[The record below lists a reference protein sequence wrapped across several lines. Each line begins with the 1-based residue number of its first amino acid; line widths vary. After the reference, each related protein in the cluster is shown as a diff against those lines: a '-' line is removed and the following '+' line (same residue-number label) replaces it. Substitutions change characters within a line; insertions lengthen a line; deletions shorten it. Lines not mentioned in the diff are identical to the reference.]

1 MKLHLPL
8 NLLAALMTSFSGVT
22 LGTATLAG
30 VSGLLMTVSQ
40 SYAADVAFDGTQVNV
55 AAGGTA
61 SYDIGTVTASTTL
74 NFAGAGTATI
84 TNLNGTAPEAILT
97 VNRVASGGASLSTL
111 TLNGAG
117 TFNGIISLYS
127 NTTGGSQNNI
137 LNLNHAQAAQYA
149 TIKLGGHGYT
159 TGASVLKA
167 GVNTSI
173 SKLEHNNTAALI
185 TGEGTTLTITG
196 NSSSYGGSFGGTVTV
211 DYTGGGTFTLGN
223 SNKGTALTPASSP
236 DATLKISSG
245 TLSLFSGNVTWSQKL
260 VMGDGT
266 TLNVQDGPSVAG
278 YAGYNATSVNSG
290 GFNFSGAT
298 TFGSGNLTSSW
309 GKNVKFSGVLTAASG
324 FSISGGAN
332 EYTYYNLLNASN
344 EIGGTIAV
352 TRNFTS
358 LGISS
363 SGSLGNAA
371 VTTSTGSQYVTYYGT
386 AGETADVIGN
396 SITGAGNFVAQSGWV
411 HLSENVALTGTY
423 TVNSGAVL
431 SKVGSINAAL
441 AGGRLDAGAGTM
453 TVAGLSGN
461 GVLSA
466 SAGTMHFQDAF
477 TVGETMGILANGSGE
492 ITGNVTVDGG
502 RLYYTSMDNVGSVLQ
517 NVTLTSGLIDF
528 SGFQEFQ
535 DLFGSE
541 ALVNTS
547 YNLGVDLGAGF
558 TLADIDESLYTIS
571 TVDGKTVITF
581 TASGASETVW
591 DPAWGL
597 EEAPSSAT
605 GILANQQNLSLYGIR
620 PSSMQEGFGS
630 VNAVT
635 GTGDLTGVTL
645 AGGYYNT
652 ATNATATQITT
663 GIWTDVLGGNYN
675 LIIGGSYANNWSG
688 SGKWDI
694 TGATSIPRFRGTP
707 PSTG

>member
-1 MKLHLPL
+1 MKL
-8 NLLAALMTSFSGVT
+8 
-22 LGTATLAG
+22 
-30 VSGLLMTVSQ
+30 
-40 SYAADVAFDGTQVNV
+40 
-55 AAGGTA
+55 
-61 SYDIGTVTASTTL
+61 
-74 NFAGAGTATI
+74 
-84 TNLNGTAPEAILT
+84 
-97 VNRVASGGASLSTL
+97 
-111 TLNGAG
+111 
-117 TFNGIISLYS
+117 
-127 NTTGGSQNNI
+127 
-137 LNLNHAQAAQYA
+137 
-149 TIKLGGHGYT
+149 
-159 TGASVLKA
+159 
-167 GVNTSI
+167 
-173 SKLEHNNTAALI
+173 
-185 TGEGTTLTITG
+185 EG
-196 NSSSYGGSFGGTVTV
+196 
-211 DYTGGGTFTLGN
+211 
-223 SNKGTALTPASSP
+223 P
-236 DATLKISSG
+236 
-245 TLSLFSGNVTWSQKL
+245 
-260 VMGDGT
+260 
-266 TLNVQDGPSVAG
+266 
-278 YAGYNATSVNSG
+278 
-290 GFNFSGAT
+290 
-298 TFGSGNLTSSW
+298 
-309 GKNVKFSGVLTAASG
+309 
-324 FSISGGAN
+324 
-332 EYTYYNLLNASN
+332 
-344 EIGGTIAV
+344 IAV

-694 TGATSIPRFRGTP
+694 TGDVHTQIQGDTSVNWIVGGNYKDGQAAGI
-707 PSTG
+707 TGDIYVSVDGNAVIKGSLIGGRHSRP

>member
-30 VSGLLMTVSQ
+30 VSGLLVTASQ

-55 AAGGTA
+55 AAGGSA

-74 NFAGAGTATI
+74 NFAGAGTAAI

-149 TIKLGGHGYT
+149 TIKLGGYGYT

-173 SKLEHNNTAALI
+173 SKLEHNNAAALI

-196 NSSSYGGSFGGTVTV
+196 DSSSYGGSFGGTVTV

-223 SNKGTALTPASSP
+223 SDKNTALSPAASP
-236 DATLKISSG
+236 NATLKISRG

-266 TLNVQDGPSVAG
+266 TLNIQDGPPVTGAAS
-278 YAGYNATSVNSG
+278 YNAASINSG
-290 GFNFSGAT
+290 GFNFSGAVT
-298 TFGSGNLTSSW
+298 LGSGVNLTSSW

-332 EYTYYNLLNASN
+332 EYTYYNLLNTAN
-344 EIGGTIAV
+344 EIGGTIAI
-352 TRNFTS
+352 TRSFAS
-358 LGISS
+358 LGIGA
-363 SGSLGNAA
+363 SGSLGTAA
-371 VTTSTGSQYVTYYGT
+371 VTTSANSQYLTYYGT
-386 AGETADVIGN
+386 AGDVADVIDN

-431 SKVGSINAAL
+431 SRAGSINAAL

-453 TVAGLSGN
+453 TVTGLSGN
-461 GVLSA
+461 GTISA
-466 SAGTMHFQDAF
+466 SAGTMNFQNAF
-477 TVGETMGILANGSGE
+477 TVGETMGILANGSGT
-492 ITGNVTVDGG
+492 ITGNGWRPFV
-502 RLYYTSMDNVGSVLQ
+502 LYFHGQCRQRAAERDA
-517 NVTLTSGLIDF
+517 DF
-528 SGFQEFQ
+528 
-535 DLFGSE
+535 
-541 ALVNTS
+541 
-547 YNLGVDLGAGF
+547 
-558 TLADIDESLYTIS
+558 
-571 TVDGKTVITF
+571 
-581 TASGASETVW
+581 
-591 DPAWGL
+591 
-597 EEAPSSAT
+597 
-605 GILANQQNLSLYGIR
+605 R
-620 PSSMQEGFGS
+620 PH
-630 VNAVT
+630 
-635 GTGDLTGVTL
+635 
-645 AGGYYNT
+645 
-652 ATNATATQITT
+652 
-663 GIWTDVLGGNYN
+663 
-675 LIIGGSYANNWSG
+675 
-688 SGKWDI
+688 
-694 TGATSIPRFRGTP
+694 
-707 PSTG
+707 

>member
-298 TFGSGNLTSSW
+298 TFGSGVNLTSSW

-332 EYTYYNLLNASN
+332 EYTYNLLNASN

-605 GILANQQNLSLYGIR
+605 GILANQQNLSL
-620 PSSMQEGFGS
+620 
-630 VNAVT
+630 
-635 GTGDLTGVTL
+635 
-645 AGGYYNT
+645 
-652 ATNATATQITT
+652 
-663 GIWTDVLGGNYN
+663 
-675 LIIGGSYANNWSG
+675 SG
-688 SGKWDI
+688 LLPCRRDS
-694 TGATSIPRFRGTP
+694 AP
-707 PSTG
+707 